1 MVNAIVW
8 IAFIHSQEESNL
20 IHMGICPKQRFHG
33 VAKIMKEF
41 VISVI
46 TQADTDGHSRCI
58 KLWLPFYNQT
68 TGRRV
73 WKAVRM
79 PGENTLGDIH
89 TFSMAIESQRNRKTI
104 KCLIRTRINPNL
116 RSVRFRAS
124 SLSSLTDNLVKVL
137 YKGKSNE

>member
-20 IHMGICPKQRFHG
+20 IHMGIFPKQRFHG

-41 VISVI
+41 VIPVI
-46 TQADTDGHSRCI
+46 AQADTDGHSRCI

-79 PGENTLGDIH
+79 PGRKHPGRYTYLFNG
-89 TFSMAIESQRNRKTI
+89 NRKPKKQEDHKMPNTYQNKSEFA
-104 KCLIRTRINPNL
+104 KCKI
-116 RSVRFRAS
+116 
-124 SLSSLTDNLVKVL
+124 
-137 YKGKSNE
+137 

>member
-1 MVNAIVW
+1 MDIHDVSNYDYH
-8 IAFIHSQEESNL
+8 FIIKQLAEEFE
-20 IHMGICPKQRFHG
+20 KQF
-33 VAKIMKEF
+33 E
-41 VISVI
+41 
-46 TQADTDGHSRCI
+46 C
-58 KLWLPFYNQT
+58 L
-68 TGRRV
+68 
-73 WKAVRM
+73 
-79 PGENTLGDIH
+79 GENTQGDIH